1 MTRIPLHQRRQ
12 QFLRRRKIKNVL
24 MLGLTALTGLY
35 GLGWLAWILTDVSLQ
50 GIRHITPA
58 LFLRDPLPPGMPGG
72 GLRHAFLGQ
81 LIITTLAV
89 LVGVPLGIGAG
100 IYLAEYGKYRR
111 EGRWIRAILDVMVS
125 SPSIVIGTVV
135 YAWMVKPLGHF
146 MGVAGSL
153 SLAILML
160 PIVAITTEEMLRM
173 VPDPLREAAYAL
185 GARQWQVIRDIS
197 LPAARKGIMTGVIL
211 AIARISGETAPL
223 LFTSFN
229 SPYTV
234 LNPLKPMATLTVTIF
249 QYAMGPY
256 PEWHAQAWAAALV
269 LVGGTLLLF
278 LLARWWMAS
287 FRSPQGSA

>member
-1 MTRIPLHQRRQ
+1 MKRSSLSSLRQRT
-12 QFLRRRKIKNVL
+12 LRRRKIQNAL

-35 GLGWLAWILTDVSLQ
+35 GLAWLAWILTDVTRQ
-50 GIRHITPA
+50 GLRHITPN

-89 LVGVPLGIGAG
+89 GVGVPLGIGAG
-100 IYLAEYGKYRR
+100 VFLAEYGKYRK
-111 EGRWIRAILDVMVS
+111 EGRWIRSILDVMVS

-146 MGVAGSL
+146 MGLAGAL

-173 VPDPLREAAYAL
+173 VPDALREAAYAL

-197 LPAARKGIMTGVIL
+197 LPAARKGILTGVIL
-211 AIARISGETAPL
+211 AMARISGETAPL

-269 LVGGTLLLF
+269 LVTGTLLLF
-278 LLARWWMAS
+278 LLARGWMAS
-287 FRSPQGSA
+287 LKGPQRSP